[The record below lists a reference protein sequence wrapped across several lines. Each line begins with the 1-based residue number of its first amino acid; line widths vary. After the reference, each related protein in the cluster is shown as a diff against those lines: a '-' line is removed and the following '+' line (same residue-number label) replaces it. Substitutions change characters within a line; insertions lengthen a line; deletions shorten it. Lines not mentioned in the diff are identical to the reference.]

1 MVPFAMVIKE
11 TGSSKLKQFRGVP
24 PEDAHNIQTHLG
36 SLDLLVSLVPPRTS
50 RQPPPP
56 PHFREESCA
65 QCMRLCVLGGPARR
79 QLLDCSVLVPP
90 RPPQSKA
97 RGELCPRT
105 FFPSRSS
112 RCFSPTGQS
121 PGEESHAV

>member
-56 PHFREESCA
+56 PTSGRRVVLSACA
-65 QCMRLCVLGGPARR
+65 SACWVAR
-79 QLLDCSVLVPP
+79 
-90 RPPQSKA
+90 
-97 RGELCPRT
+97 
-105 FFPSRSS
+105 
-112 RCFSPTGQS
+112 
-121 PGEESHAV
+121 PGANF

>member
-56 PHFREESCA
+56 PL
-65 QCMRLCVLGGPARR
+65 QG
-79 QLLDCSVLVPP
+79 
-90 RPPQSKA
+90 
-97 RGELCPRT
+97 GELCSVHAPLRVGWPGPAPT
-105 FFPSRSS
+105 SRLFCAS
-112 RCFSPTGQS
+112 SPTPPAEQS
-121 PGEESHAV
+121 TR